1 MICKFKVKNLV
12 SPPLDGGDPL
22 ICWPTVDG
30 CCFVYLLLILWL
42 DCPLAIILFVIILCS
57 ISLTKSLLLSKYLP
71 YYLPRF
77 HLCLRC
83 YGLLDILEKIKE
95 RPFNLD
101 HGDIVN
107 IPSEEELGD
116 VVKCTSGLIRLFTV
130 KMYQLPSSQVV
141 QIYKTLVRHANLHY
155 EKPIYF
161 EFAFSTKLAVF
172 DFILNITADS
182 IKALDWFI
190 YQFSCVLNDFF
201 VCPFLGE
208 YRLGYAPLTRYSPY
222 ISKDHKHGARVGGTS
237 RKEIQS
243 GVEDSGATV
252 HNNVTQMSLGEAC
265 VAVIRCLS
273 HERDWRVL
281 KLVLE
286 G

>member
-1 MICKFKVKNLV
+1 M
-12 SPPLDGGDPL
+12 
-22 ICWPTVDG
+22 
-30 CCFVYLLLILWL
+30 
-42 DCPLAIILFVIILCS
+42 
-57 ISLTKSLLLSKYLP
+57 
-71 YYLPRF
+71 
-77 HLCLRC
+77 
-83 YGLLDILEKIKE
+83 
-95 RPFNLD
+95 
-101 HGDIVN
+101 
-107 IPSEEELGD
+107 
-116 VVKCTSGLIRLFTV
+116 
-130 KMYQLPSSQVV
+130 
-141 QIYKTLVRHANLHY
+141 
-155 EKPIYF
+155 
-161 EFAFSTKLAVF
+161 
-172 DFILNITADS
+172 
-182 IKALDWFI
+182 
-190 YQFSCVLNDFF
+190 LNDFF

-286 G
+286 RIPRVIIFLVITIIYSIQHEGALIEDYKLCIDVFGIILIGLE